1 MTNTLAIGLGLMIL
15 GGLAVDAFL
24 TGGDGFMF
32 LASKMID
39 LLDWIAFWR

>member
-1 MTNTLAIGLGLMIL
+1 MTNSLAIGLGLLIL

-32 LASKMID
+32 LAGKGLE
-39 LLDWIAFWR
+39 LLEWIAFWR

>member
-1 MTNTLAIGLGLMIL
+1 MTNTLAIGLGLLIL

-32 LASKMID
+32 LAAKGVEF
-39 LLDWIAFWR
+39 LDWIAFWR